1 MLDLQAAR
9 RDTPGCFDRV
19 FLDSAGS
26 SLPPTPVLDTML
38 AHLRREAEVGG
49 YVAADERLDDLTA
62 VKTSLGRL
70 FDVPETSI
78 ALSDGASRA
87 WTSFFYAVPLRPGD
101 RILISQAE
109 YAANAIAALQRARAT
124 GATVEV
130 VPSDPSGRLD
140 VEALEGMLDE
150 RVRLVS
156 VVHAPPTADWSIPYG
171 RSPTPRTRSVRSY
184 CSTRASRWDSYR

>member
-26 SLPPTPVLDTML
+26 SLPPTPVLETML

-70 FDVPETSI
+70 FDVPETSL

-109 YAANAIAALQRARAT
+109 YAANAIAALQRARR
-124 GATVEV
+124 
-130 VPSDPSGRLD
+130 P
-140 VEALEGMLDE
+140 
-150 RVRLVS
+150 
-156 VVHAPPTADWSIPYG
+156 APPSRSFRPIRPAASTSRHSRGCSTNGCGSCPSCTPPPTVGWSTPCG
-171 RSPTPRTRSVRSY
+171 RSPTPRTRWGRSC
-184 CSTRASRWDSYR
+184 CSTRASRWGNCR